1 MEEPKSVIAE
11 MLAECE
17 RKQRERKREL
27 AWSFGDR
34 VIESALTI
42 LEEVSRGQA

>member
-1 MEEPKSVIAE
+1 MDEPRGVISS

-42 LEEVSRGQA
+42 LEEASRGQA